1 MKTAIIGGGKGC
13 RAILEMIVQGRL
25 EILSPEI
32 VAVVDKVDDVPG
44 MTYAREQGWQTL
56 NSIEEALKLPGLE
69 LVVELTG
76 RDDVLEDLYRLIPPG
91 IRVMDH
97 LVARVFWDLDK
108 VNVNLRDELQQ
119 KIRYEAQLR
128 KDRRQL
134 QQILDSIPDAVVVMN
149 RDMGIERI
157 NARFNEVTGLE
168 PSRIAGKGCPD
179 PFCRK
184 HRDKPVEGSTCP
196 FEEVFE
202 TAQPVQF
209 IQFETGDGVQEGY
222 YEITATPVFD
232 EDGRVVRVVETS
244 RQITEQIMLKRE
256 TEESERRFRQFI
268 ENAHDMITIKDTGG
282 LYLEINPPAA
292 HLFGLETDDFIGRT
306 DFDIFPEKLARRLSR
321 KDREVLENAKHMIS
335 EEKLVLKGR
344 EKFLDTVRF
353 PIVDYKG
360 DVTGV
365 CSISRDVTE
374 HKRLQEAVVQSEK
387 LAAVGKL
394 AAGVAHE
401 LNNPLTGI
409 LSFAEELKMDFD
421 EDDPARADLDIIV
434 KETMRCRQIVRDLL
448 DYARMSKPQRQN
460 MNINHVVERSL
471 SLVQKQASFHDIEF
485 DINLARDLPRVSVD
499 PNQMQQVFLNLIINA
514 AEAMDNAGKI
524 TIYSGMHADGHT
536 VEVAVTDRGHGIPQ
550 KKMQQIFEPFYSTK
564 GQQGN
569 GLGLSVVQ
577 SMVEQHG
584 GKIRVESEVGK
595 GSTFKIRLPAVAE
608 ERRSAANE

>member
-13 RAILEMIVQGRL
+13 KAILEMIVQGRL
-25 EILSPEI
+25 QMLSPEI
-32 VAVVDKVDDVPG
+32 VAVVDKVNDAPG
-44 MTYAREQGWQTL
+44 MTYAREQGWRTL
-56 NSIEEALKLPGLE
+56 NNIGEALDLPDLE
-69 LVVELTG
+69 LVIELTG
-76 RDDVLEDLYRLIPPG
+76 RDDVLEELYRLIRPG

-108 VNVNLRDELQQ
+108 INANLWDELQQ
-119 KIRYEAQLR
+119 KIRFEAQLR

-134 QQILDSIPDAVVVMN
+134 QQILDSIPDAVAVMN
-149 RDMGIERI
+149 RNMEIERV
-157 NARFNEVTGLE
+157 NARFHEVTGLE
-168 PSRIAGKGCPD
+168 PAQLAGRHCPD

-184 HRDKPVEGSTCP
+184 HRNEPVEGSTCP

-202 TAQPVQF
+202 TAQPVQY
-209 IQFETGDGVQEGY
+209 IQFEAGDGVQEGY
-222 YEITATPVFD
+222 YEVTATPVFD
-232 EDGRVVRVVETS
+232 EDGRVVMVVETS
-244 RQITEQIMLKRE
+244 RQITEQVMLKRE

-282 LYLEINPPAA
+282 VYLEINPPAA
-292 HLFGLETDDFIGRT
+292 HLFGLEPVDFIGRT
-306 DFDIFPEKLARRLSR
+306 DFDIFPDKLARRLSR
-321 KDREVLENAKHMIS
+321 KDREVLENARHMSS

-344 EKFLDTVRF
+344 EKYLDTVRF

-421 EDDPARADLDIIV
+421 EDDPVRADLEIIV
-434 KETMRCRQIVRDLL
+434 RETMRCRQIVRDLL
-448 DYARMSKPQRQN
+448 DYARMSRPQRQN
-460 MNINHVVERSL
+460 IDLNHVVERSL
-471 SLVQKQASFHDIEF
+471 SLVKKQAVFHDIEF
-485 DINLARDLPRVSVD
+485 DVRLANDLPQVSVD

-514 AEAMDNAGKI
+514 AEAMNNSGKI
-524 TIYSGMHADGHT
+524 TIASNRHLDGHF
-536 VEVAVTDRGHGIPQ
+536 VEVAITDRGHGIPP
-550 KKMQQIFEPFYSTK
+550 KKIKQIFEPFYSTK

-584 GKIRVESEVGK
+584 GKVKVESEVGK
-595 GSTFKIRLPAVAE
+595 GSTFRIRLPAIAE
-608 ERRSAANE
+608 EKRSAANE